1 LAGGQQPEF
10 GGILSAAEAVEPTTF
25 YGWMRKRAA
34 EPAAVENSQSLH
46 GLEPRRLPFV
56 PLNLVER
63 PGSGVRIQLADGAV
77 LAMPVEQECLRLM
90 LPMLVKLETD
100 RYTVKL

>member
-1 LAGGQQPEF
+1 
-10 GGILSAAEAVEPTTF
+10 
-25 YGWMRKRAA
+25 
-34 EPAAVENSQSLH
+34 
-46 GLEPRRLPFV
+46 LPFV